1 MIKTVILY
9 TMDGCPH
16 CTHFKKMLKEENI
29 SFDERNISQH
39 EQEYKQFV
47 KATKNEYLPAF
58 TLLEIGEDKKPRITL
73 NAPDDN
79 FEDLKEAVKIVKD
92 FIL

>member
-1 MIKTVILY
+1 MKKVIVY

-16 CTHFKKMLKEENI
+16 CTNFKNLLKESNI
-29 SFDERNISQH
+29 VFDERNVDKN
-39 EQEYKQFV
+39 EKEYEKFV
-47 KATKNEYLPAF
+47 EVTKNQFLPAF
-58 TLLEIGEDKKPRITL
+58 TLLEINDGEEPKIEL

-79 FEDLKEAVKIVKD
+79 FDNLNEALQIVKD

>member
-1 MIKTVILY
+1 MKAVLLY

-16 CTHFKKMLKEENI
+16 CKDFKKMLNENGL
-29 SFDERNISQH
+29 DYNERNIKDH
-39 EQEYKQFV
+39 EKEYKQFV
-47 KATKNEYLPAF
+47 EATKNEYLPAF
-58 TLLEIGEDKKPRITL
+58 TLVEINEGEEPRVEL

-79 FEDLKEAVKIVKD
+79 FDNLNEALQIVKD